1 MQSLVQKMNQIE
13 QRAHEEKG
21 PFALLAL
28 FLRKDA
34 PGTWDL
40 VAAADWIDVDRHGAS
55 DYLASL
61 LQSELEK
68 EEMKL
73 LARIAFIS
81 CNNPG
86 LRNLQK
92 ILRVQEVPN
101 GHGVLEL
108 FPEWVEIMNIEF
120 SGQEIM
126 RGYLFALHTIGK
138 SSEIPEEGP
147 NKKRAP
153 DQISA
158 PSLFGGNT

>member
-1 MQSLVQKMNQIE
+1 ME

-40 VAAADWIDVDRHGAS
+40 VAAADWIDADRHGAS

-81 CNNPG
+81 CDNPG
-86 LRNLQK
+86 LRGLQK

-108 FPEWVEIMNIEF
+108 FPELLVEVMNIEF
-120 SGQEIM
+120 SGQEIVH
-126 RGYLFALHTIGK
+126 GYLFALHTIGK
-138 SSEIPEEGP
+138 SSEISEEGP
-147 NKKRAP
+147 NKKQAP
-153 DQISA
+153 DQTSA